1 MGGTDTVSG
10 IARSRY
16 TLWSVY
22 LLGPALAVVG
32 VVHALG
38 DTSGL
43 FVRGME
49 LAVML
54 TLAAALMVSLRY
66 TAERVGTDQF
76 HYVGYS
82 TVGLGLMTA
91 SLSLLASGIQVLQ
104 GYSLNE
110 PLYYAVIM
118 GAGGTVAGPY
128 LGYYYA
134 RLQRSN
140 TELNR
145 RYEEMSAL
153 NRRLSVTNRV
163 LRHNLRNNLT
173 VIDGVATDLDER
185 VEIAGFDDRISLL
198 ASRTDNLVE
207 LSEKMAE
214 IRDVWDT
221 TERQYVDVVALT
233 ESILRDVETE
243 FPGVTVRMDA
253 PETAP
258 VSAHPRIETALR
270 EVVSNAIEHNDPE
283 DLTLTVAVDD
293 PTDGDS
299 VRVRIADDGGGLPDI
314 EQSIFTETEPSESA
328 LEHGIGLGLWL
339 VYWTVAESG
348 GDLALS
354 NDDGAV
360 VTLTLPSG
368 DEDGAATPLKPRQT
382 LRQRRETAAST

>member
-1 MGGTDTVSG
+1 MGDTNTVSG

-32 VVHALG
+32 IVHALG
-38 DTSGL
+38 DTAGL

-49 LAVML
+49 LAVIL
-54 TLAAALMVSLRY
+54 ILAVALMWSIRY
-66 TAERVGTDQF
+66 TADRVGTEQF

-91 SLSLLASGIQVLQ
+91 ALSLLASGIQVLQ

-118 GAGGTVAGPY
+118 GAGGAVAGPY

-140 TELNR
+140 SELNH
-145 RYEEMSAL
+145 RYEEMSVL

-185 VEIAGFDDRISLL
+185 VETPGCDDRISLL
-198 ASRTDNLVE
+198 ASRTDELVA
-207 LSEKMAE
+207 LSEKMTE
-214 IRDVWDT
+214 IRDVWNT
-221 TERQYVDVVALT
+221 TEHQHVDVATLT
-233 ESILRDVETE
+233 ESILADLKAEYPE
-243 FPGVTVRMDA
+243 VTVRLDA
-253 PETAP
+253 PEAAP
-258 VSAHPRIETALR
+258 VHAHPRIETALR
-270 EVVSNAIEHNDPE
+270 EVVSNATEHNDPE
-283 DLTLTVAVDD
+283 ALTLTVTVDD
-293 PTDGDS
+293 TDDES
-299 VRVRIADDGGGLPDI
+299 VRVRIADDGRGIPDI
-314 EQSIFTETEPSESA
+314 EQSIFTETDPSESA

-339 VYWTVAESG
+339 VYWTVTESG
-348 GDLALS
+348 GDLTLS
-354 NDDGAV
+354 NDDGAI
-360 VTLTLPSG
+360 VTLVLPDG
-368 DEDGAATPLKPRQT
+368 DGDSATAPLRPRQT
-382 LRQRRETAAST
+382 LRRDQDTTATA